1 MHVMKKHIVPSDP
14 RKHYI
19 SKDLVSPRT
28 QVEVILAGCGGT
40 GSQIL
45 TGMARM
51 NYALKALGHPG
62 IHMHV
67 FDPDTVSHSNVG
79 RQLFSP
85 ADVGQ
90 NKATLLTSRL
100 NLFFGTQW
108 ESYEQPLSNPIGRN
122 SNPFVPL
129 IITAID
135 SAQGRI
141 EINRALK
148 NWRVYWLDS
157 GNTVDTGQIILG
169 TKDTFDQ
176 HRKKNTINY
185 LPTVT
190 QLYPE
195 LKKEGTKAYQG
206 PSCSMSD
213 ALQKQ
218 DLFINQQIATSAL
231 NLLWTMFRK
240 GVIDYHGVFIDL
252 KRATTRPIAIDP
264 LLWERMG
271 FKKRKRKT
279 EAEDMK
285 KAA

>member
-1 MHVMKKHIVPSDP
+1 MKKHILPSDP
-14 RKHYI
+14 RKHYV
-19 SKDLVSPRT
+19 SQDLVSPRT
-28 QVEVILAGCGGT
+28 PVNIILAGCGGT

-62 IHMHV
+62 LQMHV
-67 FDPDTVSHSNVG
+67 FDPDTVSQTNVG

-108 ESYEQPLSNPIGRN
+108 ESYEKLLSDPIRHN
-122 SNPFVPL
+122 KNPFIPL

-141 EINRALK
+141 EINRALR
-148 NWRVYWLDS
+148 NWKVYWLDT
-157 GNTVDTGQIILG
+157 GNTTDTGQIILG

-195 LKKEGTKAYQG
+195 LKKEGAKDYQG
-206 PSCSMSD
+206 PSCSIGE

-218 DLFINQQIATSAL
+218 DLFINQQVATSAL

-240 GVIDYHGVFIDL
+240 GVIDYHGVLIDL
-252 KRATTRPIAIDP
+252 KKAITRPITIDP

-271 FKKRKRKT
+271 YKKRERKT
-279 EAEDMK
+279 AVELK